1 MSKVKAFDKAGKAA
15 GDIDIPDSLLEKK
28 RGGRAVKDVVIN
40 SLAMH
45 RAGTASSLRKGEVA
59 GSNKKPWKQKG
70 TGRARAGLRQSP
82 VWRGG
87 GVAFGPHPK
96 VYGGRMNKK
105 VSRLAFRRAFADKVE
120 AGAVVVVESFSFDKP
135 KTKLF
140 EAFRKALG
148 VQGPVLFVAEQK
160 DRNFVLASRNVP
172 GTEIATA
179 KDVSVYQ
186 VVRYPRIVLTRSAM
200 DVVKQRLA
208 QGAG

>member
-1 MSKVKAFDKAGKAA
+1 MSKVKVFDGTGKAA

-28 RGGRAVKDVVIN
+28 RGSQAVRDVVVN
-40 SLAMH
+40 SLALH
-45 RAGTASSLRKGEVA
+45 RAGTASTLRKGEVA

-96 VYGGRMNKK
+96 AYGGRMNRK
-105 VSRLAFRRAFADKVE
+105 VSRLAFRRAFTDKVE
-120 AGAVVVVESFSFDKP
+120 AGAVVVVESLVFEQP
-135 KTKLF
+135 RTKLF
-140 EAFRKALG
+140 TAFRKAMG
-148 VQGPVLFVAEQK
+148 IQGPVLFVAEQR

-172 GTEIATA
+172 GTEVAVA
-179 KDVSVYQ
+179 RDLSVYQ
-186 VVRYPRIVLTRSAM
+186 VVRYPRIVVTRGAM
-200 DVVKQRLA
+200 DVVKQRLT